1 MNISSMT
8 GFARV
13 TGNARIGEIDYSWF
27 WELKSVNGKSL
38 EVKTKLPFWL
48 DAIALTLKNKTAEY
62 LSRGNVYAC
71 LDVLVQN
78 EEPKVKINE
87 QLLQQLAEQAL
98 KLYQQNPDRWQKP
111 NPAELLNIRGVV
123 EVEDSQL
130 DEEHLEY
137 LQNQIVSS
145 FVECLNILIKDRQA
159 EGNKIVS
166 VLSGLLIEV
175 ESVVKK
181 IENIAINMPERL
193 KAKLM
198 QQLDLLLESAANQIS
213 EERLA
218 QEMVLLV
225 NRADIK
231 EETDR
236 LNAHIKTAKELLQ
249 TDGAVGRRLD
259 FLCQELN
266 RETNTI
272 CSKSTE
278 IELTNCGMQLKT
290 LIEQFREQV
299 QNIE

>member
-1 MNISSMT
+1 MT

-13 TGNARIGEIDYSWF
+13 NDSIQISGIDYSWF

-38 EVKTKLPFWL
+38 EVKTKLPYWL
-48 DAIALTLKNKTAEY
+48 DTIALTLKNKTAEY
-62 LSRGNVYAC
+62 LSRGNIYAC
-71 LDVLVQN
+71 LDILIQN
-78 EEPKVKINE
+78 QEPKVKVNE
-87 QLLQQLAEQAL
+87 SLLQQLANQAL
-98 KLYQQNPDRWQKP
+98 EIYRQNPSEWQKP
-111 NPAELLNIRGVV
+111 NPADMLNIRGVV

-137 LQNQIVSS
+137 LQNRIVSS
-145 FVECLNILIKDRQA
+145 FVECLNILVKDRQA

-166 VLSGLLIEV
+166 VLSGLLTET
-175 ESVVKK
+175 EGVVKK
-181 IENIAINMPERL
+181 IESIAMNVPERL

-198 QQLDLLLESAANQIS
+198 QQLDLLLEAAANQIS

-218 QEMVLLV
+218 QEMVLLI

-231 EETDR
+231 EEIDR
-236 LNAHIKTAKELLQ
+236 LNAHIKTAKELLG

>member
-13 TGNARIGEIDYSWF
+13 NANTQIDEVDCSWF

-38 EVKTKLPFWL
+38 EVKTKLPYWL
-48 DAIALTLKNKTAEY
+48 EAISLVLKNKSAEL

-71 LDVLVQN
+71 LDICVQN
-78 EEPKVKINE
+78 QEPKLKINE
-87 QLLQQLAEQAL
+87 QLLQQLANQAL
-98 KLYQQNPDRWQKP
+98 TLYQQNPEKWQKP

-123 EVEDSQL
+123 EVED
-130 DEEHLEY
+130 DKFDD
-137 LQNQIVSS
+137 NQIEVLQKQIIES
-145 FVECLNILIKDRQA
+145 FVEALKQLVKDRQA
-159 EGNKIVS
+159 EGAKIVEA
-166 VLSGLLIEV
+166 LSDIINQV
-175 ESVVKK
+175 EHVVKN
-181 IENIAINMPERL
+181 IEQIATELPWQL
-193 KAKLM
+193 KEKLK
-198 QQLDLLLESAANQIS
+198 QQVEQLSDTSVQIS

-218 QEMVLLV
+218 QEVVLLV

-231 EETDR
+231 EEIDR
-236 LNAHIKTAKELLQ
+236 LKAHIKTARELLSA
-249 TDGAVGRRLD
+249 DGAVGRRLD

-272 CSKSTE
+272 CSKSAD
-278 IELTNCGMQLKT
+278 IELTNYGMQLKT